1 MLTKEKK
8 IKFIE
13 NYLKKRKNKKISK
26 RISRLQE
33 QAMIYQ
39 RNGNLR
45 GLSDIMNQISILEK
59 EINDEGRWS
68 NIVQADQLWF
78 RGLV

>member
-1 MLTKEKK
+1 M
-8 IKFIE
+8 KFIK
-13 NYLKKRKNKKISK
+13 NYFKKRKNKKISK

-59 EINDEGRWS
+59 EINDEDR
-68 NIVQADQLWF
+68 
-78 RGLV
+78 

>member
-1 MLTKEKK
+1 MNHKEKK
-8 IKFIE
+8 MSFIKDF
-13 NYLKKRKNKKISK
+13 LKKRKNKKISK

-33 QAMIYQ
+33 QAMSYQ

-59 EINDEGRWS
+59 EINDEGR
-68 NIVQADQLWF
+68 
-78 RGLV
+78 